1 MTIVRKFLVLV
12 AALGGLAAV
21 SGAGSASAMLA
32 DVTGVDAAPQA
43 PGDALAQINPVV
55 ACAGVGVAYDGT
67 NILFTCGSD
76 AVVHKTDLTGADL
89 GGVTI
94 LGAGGATPGLDAIAY
109 DPTEGALYGG
119 DLDGAGTCRIWS
131 ADLGTGMATL
141 KFGYVD
147 SAPLARC
154 SAFFYD
160 GLTVDTTT
168 NTLWTSADVNDTIH
182 HFNKDGTSAGPD
194 IPFTTLTAG
203 MCPWA
208 QGLGAAGC
216 WNSGLA
222 IGLDGNL
229 FAGTAN
235 DGKIVQLD
243 PSVPSILGTF
253 ATVGGRDEDL
263 ECGPL
268 FTKTDGSTVE
278 TILSRDLGGRID
290 VLEAPAGTCQS
301 PVQEVH
307 GFMTGG
313 GSVFTGD
320 GARVTHGL
328 ELHCTPSDGAN
339 HLQVNWRK
347 GRFHLTGLDS
357 ASCIDDPAIS
367 PSPPDASFDTMR
379 GSGTGKYNG
388 QAGASIEFTFADAG
402 EPGRND
408 TATMTIKDASNNT
421 VLSVTGT
428 LKNGNHQ
435 AHEGG

>member
-1 MTIVRKFLVLV
+1 MTIVTKFVVLV
-12 AALGGLAAV
+12 AVLIALAAV
-21 SGAGSASAMLA
+21 SGAGSASA
-32 DVTGVDAAPQA
+32 A
-43 PGDALAQINPVV
+43 PGDTLAQITPVA

-76 AVVHKTDLTGADL
+76 AVVHKTDLTGADN

-94 LGAGGATPGLDAIAY
+94 IGAAGNTPGLDAIAY

-119 DLDGAGTCRIWS
+119 DLDGAGNCRVWS
-131 ADLGTGMATL
+131 ADPVTGTATL
-141 KFGYVD
+141 KFSYVD
-147 SAPLARC
+147 SGPLARC
-154 SAFFYD
+154 SAVFYD
-160 GLTVDTTT
+160 GLTVDTVT
-168 NTLWTSADVNDTIH
+168 NTLWTSPDVNETIH

-208 QGLGAAGC
+208 QGFGAVGC

-229 FAGTAN
+229 FAGTAS

-243 PSVPSILGTF
+243 PSVPSVLGTF

-268 FTKTDGSTVE
+268 FTKADGSTVE
-278 TILSRDLGGRID
+278 TILSRDIDGRID
-290 VLEAPAGTCQS
+290 VLEAPAGTCKS
-301 PVQEVH
+301 PAQEVNH

-313 GSVFTGD
+313 GSVFTRAGV
-320 GARVTHGL
+320 RVTHGFV
-328 ELHCTPSDGAN
+328 LHCTPSDGAN
-339 HLQVNWRK
+339 RLQVNWGK
-347 GRFHLTGLDS
+347 KRFHLTSLDS
-357 ASCIDDPAIS
+357 ASCTDDPAIS
-367 PSPPDASFDTMR
+367 PSPPNASFDTMTA
-379 GSGTGKYNG
+379 SGTGRYNG

-408 TATMTIKDASNNT
+408 TAAMTIKDAASNT
-421 VLSVTGT
+421 VLSVAGT
-428 LKNGNHQ
+428 LEHGNHQ
-435 AHEGG
+435 AHEGS